1 MGSRGVGIPKL
12 GCCFVNTVRNVVMDL
27 GGVMLEWNP
36 DHLLTRFQ
44 PDRELRGQLR
54 SSIFGPDWH
63 LFDRG
68 RLTEWELIERLVLCT
83 GQTQELLVEIIEA
96 VRESLREKPETVRFV
111 RALRQRGFDIYC
123 LSNMPGPI
131 YEHLRRQHTFWDVF
145 RGIVVSGE
153 IQLMKPEP
161 EIYLHLLERFGLQ
174 PAQSVFIDDLQA
186 NVDAAKRVGL
196 HAIRFQTATQCQQE
210 FDELLNA
217 MKPL

>member
-1 MGSRGVGIPKL
+1 MSV
-12 GCCFVNTVRNVVMDL
+12 VRNVVMDL

-36 DHLLTRFQ
+36 DQLLTRFEAD
-44 PDRELRGQLR
+44 PELRGQLR
-54 SSIFGPDWH
+54 ASIFGQDWH

-68 RLTEWELIERLVLCT
+68 RLTEAQLLHRLQLCSGQTHERLV
-83 GQTQELLVEIIEA
+83 EIVAA
-96 VRESLREKPETVRFV
+96 VRESLCEKPETVQLV

-131 YEHLRRQHTFWDVF
+131 YEHLRRRHTFWDVF

-174 PAQSVFIDDLQA
+174 PAESVFIDDMQA
-186 NVDAAKRVGL
+186 NVDAAKGVGL
-196 HAIRFQTATQCQQE
+196 HALRFQNAAQCQQE
-210 FDELLNA
+210 FDELLSA
-217 MKPL
+217 MGAVPTAPA

>member
-1 MGSRGVGIPKL
+1 MSI
-12 GCCFVNTVRNVVMDL
+12 VRNVVMDL

-36 DHLLTRFQ
+36 DHLLTRFE
-44 PDRELRGQLR
+44 PDPELRKQLR
-54 SSIFGPDWH
+54 ANIFGQDWQ

-68 RLTEWELIERLVLCT
+68 RVTEAQLIARLELRTGHSRERLL
-83 GQTQELLVEIIEA
+83 EIVAA
-96 VRESLREKPETVRFV
+96 VRESLREKPETVELV
-111 RALRQRGFDIYC
+111 RALRRRGFDIYC

-131 YEHLRRQHTFWDVF
+131 YEHLRRRHTFWDLF

-174 PAQSVFIDDLQA
+174 PAESVFIDDLQV
-186 NVDAAKRVGL
+186 NVDAAKAVGL
-196 HAIRFQTATQCQQE
+196 YALRFQSASQCQQE

>member
-1 MGSRGVGIPKL
+1 VS
-12 GCCFVNTVRNVVMDL
+12 TVRNVVMDL

-36 DHLLTRFQ
+36 DHLLTRFE
-44 PDRELRGQLR
+44 PDPVLRGRLR
-54 SSIFGPDWH
+54 ASIFGHDWH

-68 RLTEWELIERLVLCT
+68 RVTEVELLARLELCT
-83 GQTQELLVEIIEA
+83 GQTRELLVEIVEA
-96 VRESLREKPETVRFV
+96 VRDSLREKPETVALV
-111 RALRQRGFDIYC
+111 RAFQQRGFDIYC

-131 YEHLRRQHTFWDVF
+131 YEHLRRRHTFWDVF

-174 PAQSVFIDDLQA
+174 PAESVFIDDLQV
-186 NVDAAKRVGL
+186 NVDAARGVGL
-196 HAIRFQTATQCQQE
+196 HAIRFQNAVQCLQE

-217 MKPL
+217 MKPW

>member
-1 MGSRGVGIPKL
+1 
-12 GCCFVNTVRNVVMDL
+12 MDL

-36 DHLLTRFQ
+36 DHLLRRFE
-44 PDRELRGQLR
+44 PDPELRGRLR
-54 SSIFGPDWH
+54 ASIFGHDWH

-68 RLTEWELIERLVLCT
+68 RVTEVELIERLVLRT
-83 GQTQELLVEIIEA
+83 GQTRELLSEITAA
-96 VRESLREKPETVRFV
+96 VRESLREKPETVKLV

-131 YEHLRRQHTFWDVF
+131 YEHLRRRHTFWDVF
-145 RGIVVSGE
+145 RGVVVSGE

-174 PAQSVFIDDLQA
+174 PAESVFIDDLQA
-186 NVDAAKRVGL
+186 NVDAAKGVGL
-196 HAIRFQTATQCQQE
+196 HAIQFQTATQCQQE